1 MTLSS
6 IGIKNHHFSNTL
18 SLENNSTNGW
28 VTNSSSFTHK
38 MPPMPLTLLNADL
51 LLLVKTFTADKIHI
65 NHTSITKL
73 TILQLLL
80 SCQIMEKF
88 FISLPYCTNN
98 SLMKFSFMM
107 SELKPC
113 SQIQSCSVKDG
124 KGKSN
129 PLSS

>member
-28 VTNSSSFTHK
+28 VTNSSSFIHK
-38 MPPMPLTLLNADL
+38 MPPTPLILLNADL

-88 FISLPYCTNN
+88 FISLPYCMNN

-113 SQIQSCSVKDG
+113 SQIQSCSAKDG
-124 KGKSN
+124 KGKYN